1 MGIAIPLAGCVMSQY
16 TNHIRG
22 SRQEQIATGEKDSVH
37 SPVLEEMKKCK
48 KESCEEE
55 YYKHEYCSKHYEEI
69 FVGICRIADCRR
81 GKYKD
86 GKCYNHWAGINEEKH
101 LSTTK
106 SNEKEKSGKM
116 TPYEKTR
123 MDEMNDWM
131 DRQVEAYRPR
141 SAAEKPP
148 KTICW
153 RTGCTNYEYVGTKEF
168 HDKNGLGACRKHFY
182 EMENWSDERYLIEKM
197 KQSPSYLHELNK
209 RIDEV
214 MGK

>member
-22 SRQEQIATGEKDSVH
+22 SRQEQIATGGKDSVH

-86 GKCYNHWAGINEEKH
+86 GKCYNHWAGINRAVEYE
-101 LSTTK
+101 TVADYEIVETK
-106 SNEKEKSGKM
+106 FIGTRSNNRMMYKIVVEPTITREQIKPTARKIIKVITSKDKDLDEITLFLYSDKSVIGE
-116 TPYEKTR
+116 PY
-123 MDEMNDWM
+123 DIASVDWG
-131 DRQVEAYRPR
+131 YP
-141 SAAEKPP
+141 
-148 KTICW
+148 
-153 RTGCTNYEYVGTKEF
+153 
-168 HDKNGLGACRKHFY
+168 
-182 EMENWSDERYLIEKM
+182 ENEGRIKLFILD
-197 KQSPSYLHELNK
+197 NK
-209 RIDEV
+209 LAI
-214 MGK
+214 